1 MSESDLLVVKANS
14 LIEASYRLSIDEV
27 RILALTIGTMD
38 PESEQQIF
46 DFTVDD
52 FMLQFPDLKK
62 DSVYEQIK
70 SAIKRISERWVRL
83 RIVNE

>member
-38 PESEQQIF
+38 PESE
-46 DFTVDD
+46 
-52 FMLQFPDLKK
+52 
-62 DSVYEQIK
+62 
-70 SAIKRISERWVRL
+70 
-83 RIVNE
+83 

>member
-1 MSESDLLVVKANS
+1 MKFVS
-14 LIEASYRLSIDEV
+14 
-27 RILALTIGTMD
+27 LALTIGTMD

-70 SAIKRISERWVRL
+70 SAIRC
-83 RIVNE
+83 